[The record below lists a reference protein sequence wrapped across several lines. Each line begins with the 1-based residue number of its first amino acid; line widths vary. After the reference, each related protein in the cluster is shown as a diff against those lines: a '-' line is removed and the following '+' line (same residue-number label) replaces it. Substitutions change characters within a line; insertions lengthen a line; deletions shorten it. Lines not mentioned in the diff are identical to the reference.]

1 MEIRLFA
8 LDLRGRLK
16 PMDAPASR
24 QEIFV
29 DCIIQ
34 KLLHVVIFIMTLLFE
49 AIHGR
54 VNYRN

>member
-8 LDLRGRLK
+8 LDLRERLK